1 MQKRFEDI
9 FQALTDPKRL
19 KLRLFIEGNVI
30 GVLTGLTIALFRY
43 LLELSEANLPRLYQ
57 FLQENP
63 AFLLYSQSG

>member
-9 FQALTDPKRL
+9 LQALTDPKRL

-57 FLQENP
+57 FLQESP
-63 AFLLYSQSG
+63 VF

>member
-9 FQALTDPKRL
+9 LQALTDPKRL

-43 LLELSEANLPRLYQ
+43 LL
-57 FLQENP
+57 
-63 AFLLYSQSG
+63 